1 MKKLGIVITSTLV
14 LGFFVATAVYLDIQ
28 NYAHT
33 PAGTEPVEQVVV
45 VKSGQGF
52 QSFSKMLRERDI
64 IEHPAKFRL
73 LARIKGY
80 DKKIK
85 AGEYRLSSA
94 MKPNKILEIMV
105 QGKVLLHRLTIP
117 EGYNLQQIARAVSTA
132 GFGNEIDF
140 LKAATDPDLVHAQG
154 IDAET
159 FEGYLFP
166 DTYYFP
172 KGTLPEKIIS
182 SMVKRFRSVFLP
194 EWKEQ
199 AKSMGLTIH
208 QVVTLASIIEKET
221 GVAAERPV
229 ISSVF
234 HNRLNRKMRLESD
247 PTVIYGIKDFNG
259 NITRKDLSTSTP
271 YNTYTITG
279 LPPGPI
285 SNTGVEA
292 IKAVLYPADTE
303 FLFFVSRK
311 DMTHQFST
319 NIRDHNR
326 AVRKYQLGR

>member
-1 MKKLGIVITSTLV
+1 LKKLGIVITSTLIFG
-14 LGFFVATAVYLDIQ
+14 LFVAAAVYLDIL

-33 PAGTEPVEQVVV
+33 PAGTNPAEQVVD
-45 VKSGQGF
+45 VKSGERF
-52 QSFSKMLRERDI
+52 QSFSDVLRERGI
-64 IEHPAKFRL
+64 IEHPTKFRL
-73 LARIKGY
+73 LARFKGY

-85 AGEYRLSSA
+85 AGEYVLSSA
-94 MKPNKILEIMV
+94 MTPNKILEIMV

-117 EGYNLQQIARAVSTA
+117 EGYNLQQVAQAVFTA
-132 GFGNEIDF
+132 GFGTEIDF
-140 LKAATDPDLVHAQG
+140 LKAATDPDLVRTQG

-166 DTYYFP
+166 DTYYFL
-172 KGTLPEKIIS
+172 KGTLPEKVIS
-182 SMVKRFRSVFLP
+182 SMAKRFWSVWTP

-199 AKSMGLTIH
+199 AKSMGLTVH
-208 QVVTLASIIEKET
+208 QVVTLASIVEKET
-221 GVAAERPV
+221 GIAAERPV

-259 NITRKDLSTSTP
+259 NITRKDLATSTP
-271 YNTYTITG
+271 YNTYTISG

-292 IKAVLYPADTE
+292 IEAVLYPADTE

-311 DMTHQFST
+311 DRTHQFST